1 VVRGDGHVLP
11 RDFVAEVDGE
21 LDDARRHL
29 ERDRHRVVA
38 LEELRRIAT
47 AVAADLVRPVTV
59 ADVIRS
65 ARDPGE
71 REHDRLDAIAEVE
84 LLQDARDAAIGA
96 NLILLVLDSMRDRT
110 AREAATVA
118 PARVSGESTSLCLAT
133 RRTSVGR

>member
-71 REHDRLDAIAEVE
+71 RERRARLVRLMRGAAND
-84 LLQDARDAAIGA
+84 DARSQGFSDP
-96 NLILLVLDSMRDRT
+96 R
-110 AREAATVA
+110 
-118 PARVSGESTSLCLAT
+118 
-133 RRTSVGR
+133 